1 MHAEAN
7 AILHKTCIDLKGCTL
22 YVTLFPCNE
31 CTKLIIQSGIEKIYY
46 LEGEPQIPSVDSA
59 TNTGEEAKPKTGEEA
74 KAEGEKGTPPKADKL
89 YTVSSRRLF
98 EMAGYTLLPFNSRE
112 HGRSKYI

>member
-7 AILHKTCIDLKGCTL
+7 AILHKTCIDLKGCTI

-31 CTKLIIQSGIEKIYY
+31 CTKVIIQSGIEKIYY
-46 LEGEPQIPSVDSA
+46 LEGEPKIPSVDSA
-59 TNTGEEAKPKTGEEA
+59 TKTGEEAKP
-74 KAEGEKGTPPKADKL
+74 EGEKGTPPKTDKL

-112 HGRSKYI
+112 HGRSKYIYY